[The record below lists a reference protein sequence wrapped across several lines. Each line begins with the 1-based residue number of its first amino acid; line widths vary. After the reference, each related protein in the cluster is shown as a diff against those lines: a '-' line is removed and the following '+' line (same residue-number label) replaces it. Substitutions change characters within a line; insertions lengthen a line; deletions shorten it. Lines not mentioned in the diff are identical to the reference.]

1 MVATSFLVPHVGAD
15 DLSAAFSLRHA
26 SARTGMLPARAL
38 MTDIPHPKL
47 FYKNP
52 IDIQGTAA
60 TIRVP
65 IKSAIM

>member
-47 FYKNP
+47 FLQES
-52 IDIQGTAA
+52 D
-60 TIRVP
+60 
-65 IKSAIM
+65 